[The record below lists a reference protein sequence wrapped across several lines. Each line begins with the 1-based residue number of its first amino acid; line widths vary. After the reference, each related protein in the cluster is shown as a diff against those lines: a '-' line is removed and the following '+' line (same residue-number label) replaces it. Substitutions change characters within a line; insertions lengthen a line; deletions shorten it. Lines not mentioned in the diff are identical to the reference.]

1 MEPFVTKVFIEL
13 YDPSNSRSIF
23 NASKIQ
29 VVSIL
34 YDTVSFTKKKLQ
46 RVILNSLLCNVIK
59 WSDTL

>member
-13 YDPSNSRSIF
+13 YDPSNSRSII